1 MVLQI
6 SGLGKLQITDGLLPF
21 GFNLDSDKNA
31 FSYFKFPEAK
41 YLRFWSTNILALV
54 SIS

>member
-6 SGLGKLQITDGLLPF
+6 SGLGKLEITDGLLPF
-21 GFNLDSDKNA
+21 GFNSDKNA
-31 FSYFKFPEAK
+31 FSYFEFPEAK
-41 YLRFWSTNILALV
+41 YFQFWSTNVLALV